1 MLCTQA
7 FTELH
12 SLSESEPRVL
22 LANTNLQNRAPVV
35 VARILA
41 RVLSMQNNDS
51 SWGPRGC
58 AETTA
63 YAIIT
68 LLIVIALPY
77 VQALRMEIE
86 HAIAKGRQV
95 MALMH
100 ESWTKPHDLWVGK
113 VAYGSVALSQAFSLA
128 AMTKPIYEGPR
139 QEKMRTAIDKQTQ
152 EILGLSRFFSNLEH
166 LKREPQSMIKASVL
180 EAVFY
185 QPSLKAMRTK
195 IFPQTRANGKD
206 KYLDYIP
213 IMWIIPSTCD
223 AIFSPPEYLL
233 DMMVL
238 SMFIFLVDEYLES
251 NVAQFST
258 DELEAFRQSVQK
270 THPEENLLAID
281 LSFPGFQH
289 AKDMNTPAGKDQMT
303 RSSSDRL
310 GEAISVFQNW
320 ATTVMKYP
328 RVKDA
333 SRSDLLEL
341 RSETKRYILY
351 HLTQIQDNAR
361 FAKQDLSASTQFL
374 TPRTSYQTWVHTVG
388 AGPISG
394 PFSFAFFV
402 CSMGGCARHG
412 ADCYTHVRQKIIAY
426 NMDTHIGAYCRM
438 YNDYGSITRDLEE
451 RNLNSVNFPEFFVD
465 RLDPD
470 SSKATLIDLAKY
482 ERQCAADTAEVLI
495 RDLRAEDSVG
505 RKIADCLRVYIGAS
519 NGFSD
524 MYVTRDVTKRVK
536 HSLSN

>member
-1 MLCTQA
+1 MMLYAEA
-7 FTELH
+7 FTQIH
-12 SLSESEPRVL
+12 SLSENEPQLL
-22 LANTNLQNRAPVV
+22 LANTHVQTRAPVA
-35 VARILA
+35 VAQILA
-41 RVLSMQNNDS
+41 RVLSMQNNDG

-63 YAIIT
+63 YAVIT
-68 LLIVIALPY
+68 LLTVIALPY
-77 VQALRMEIE
+77 MQALRMEIE
-86 HAIAKGRQV
+86 HAIAKGRQA

-100 ESWTKPHDLWVGK
+100 ESWTKPHYLWVGK
-113 VAYGSVALSQAFSLA
+113 IAYGSVALSQAFSIA
-128 AMTKPIYEGPR
+128 AMKKPILDPACRE
-139 QEKMRTAIDKQTQ
+139 QVRTTIDKRTQ
-152 EILGLSRFFSNLEH
+152 EILHFSRFFSNLEH
-166 LKREPQSMIKASVL
+166 LKNEPQSMIKASVL

-195 IFPQTRANGKD
+195 IFPQTKTNEKD
-206 KYLDYIP
+206 TYLDYIP

-258 DELEAFRQSVQK
+258 DELEAFGQSVQEI
-270 THPEENLLAID
+270 HPEDDSLAMD
-281 LSFPGFQH
+281 LSLPGFLH
-289 AKDMNTPAGKDQMT
+289 GKNMNTPAGKDPAT
-303 RSSSDRL
+303 TVFSDRL
-310 GEAISVFQNW
+310 RAAISVFQNW
-320 ATTVMKYP
+320 ATAVMTYP

-351 HLTQIQDNAR
+351 HLTQLQDNAR

-388 AGPISG
+388 AGHISG

-402 CSMGGCARHG
+402 CSMGGSARHG
-412 ADCYTHVRQKIIAY
+412 ADCFTHVRQKIIAH
-426 NMDTHIGAYCRM
+426 NMNAHIGTYCRM
-438 YNDYGSITRDLEE
+438 YNDYGSIMRDLEE

-465 RLDPD
+465 KLDPD
-470 SSKATLIDLAKY
+470 SAKATLLDVAEY
-482 ERQCAADTAEVLI
+482 ERQCAADSAKVLI
-495 RDLRAEDSVG
+495 RDLRGQGSVG

-519 NGFSD
+519 DGFSD
-524 MYVTRDVTKRVK
+524 MYVTRDVTNRVK
-536 HSLSN
+536 